1 MMLHCSRFID
11 LYLGKIPL
19 PKWYKIFGV
28 SIGRL
33 FLWYVSKLDPS
44 KTPRNL
50 RTDKRI
56 MVNDKSYDF
65 ENQRAL
71 LLKNI
76 NSLSKL
82 SGTINHPIYGKMSS
96 DKIIFLIWHHTS
108 HHLNQF
114 GINKKEQNKKPT
126 QWVGFLSGQWGTR
139 TPDFLLVREALWT
152 NWVNRPNRVQI

>member
-1 MMLHCSRFID
+1 MSKEKSNEYVEELISKVNKLTPEHIASWGKMNVSEMLLHCSRFID
-11 LYLGKIPL
+11 LYVGKIPL

-65 ENQRAL
+65 EDQRAL

-126 QWVGFLSGQWGTR
+126 Q
-139 TPDFLLVREALWT
+139 
-152 NWVNRPNRVQI
+152 

>member
-1 MMLHCSRFID
+1 MLREKSNEYLEELICKVNKLTPEHKASWGEMNVSEMLLHCSRFID

-56 MVNDKSYDF
+56 MVNHKSYNF
-65 ENQRAL
+65 EEQRAL

-76 NSLSKL
+76 NGLSKL
-82 SGTINHPIYGKMSS
+82 SETINHPIYGKMSS

-114 GINKKEQNKKPT
+114 GINKKE
-126 QWVGFLSGQWGTR
+126 
-139 TPDFLLVREALWT
+139 
-152 NWVNRPNRVQI
+152 